1 MTTKS
6 QNPQNS
12 EPQGGIQTPSG
23 GDKPTTTNEVTPKKT
38 DSTMD
43 LVAKLLESETS
54 PETQELKRLILKRIA
69 TETDIRP
76 ARVPAPLNITEIGGY
91 YNLLRKNE
99 KLQMQLLA
107 SVLGLPYSS

>member
-1 MTTKS
+1 MEDDTIIVED
-6 QNPQNS
+6 N
-12 EPQGGIQTPSG
+12 
-23 GDKPTTTNEVTPKKT
+23 T
-38 DSTMD
+38 DMMAII
-43 LVAKLLESETS
+43 AKLLEQETDE
-54 PETQELKRLILKRIA
+54 ETRKYKNLILQRIA

>member
-1 MTTKS
+1 MEDDTIIVEDNTS
-6 QNPQNS
+6 
-12 EPQGGIQTPSG
+12 
-23 GDKPTTTNEVTPKKT
+23 KKDNT
-38 DSTMD
+38 DMMAII
-43 LVAKLLESETS
+43 AKLLEQETS
-54 PETQELKRLILKRIA
+54 DETRKYKDLILKRIA

>member
-1 MTTKS
+1 MENDTIIVEDNTS
-6 QNPQNS
+6 
-12 EPQGGIQTPSG
+12 
-23 GDKPTTTNEVTPKKT
+23 KKDNT
-38 DSTMD
+38 DMMAII
-43 LVAKLLESETS
+43 AKLLEQETDE
-54 PETQELKRLILKRIA
+54 ETRKYKNLILKRIA

>member
-1 MTTKS
+1 MEDDTIIVEDNTS
-6 QNPQNS
+6 
-12 EPQGGIQTPSG
+12 
-23 GDKPTTTNEVTPKKT
+23 KKDNT
-38 DSTMD
+38 DMMAII
-43 LVAKLLESETS
+43 AKLLEQETDE
-54 PETQELKRLILKRIA
+54 ETRKYKNLILQRIA